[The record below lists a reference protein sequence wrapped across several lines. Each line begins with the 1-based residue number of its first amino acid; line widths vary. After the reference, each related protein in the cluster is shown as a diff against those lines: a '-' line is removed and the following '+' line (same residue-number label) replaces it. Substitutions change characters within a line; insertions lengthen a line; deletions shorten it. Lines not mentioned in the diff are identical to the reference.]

1 VGYKAPSMVE
11 GVLAIDGVL
20 HNVRCKVY
28 TIIDRIICLLVPKW
42 DILMNHEGKRKAKKD
57 LLKIV
62 IKKSEWYNIK
72 SCKHK

>member
-1 VGYKAPSMVE
+1 VGYKATSMVE

-28 TIIDRIICLLVPKW
+28 TIIDRIIYLLIPKW

-57 LLKIV
+57 LLKII
-62 IKKSEWYNIK
+62 IKKSECIT
-72 SCKHK
+72 